1 MGGAW
6 ARRAPRVFQAARI
19 ARVIHLDT
27 SFLIGSL
34 VRGSAADRQ
43 LRAWLVA
50 GEPVSANAI
59 VWTEFLCGPLDDA
72 GIAVAA
78 RLVPDP
84 EPYTPDD
91 AEIAARL
98 FNESGRR
105 RGTLADCMIAA
116 TAIRVEAAL
125 ATRNPS
131 DFRRFE
137 SRGLHLIAVA

>member
-1 MGGAW
+1 
-6 ARRAPRVFQAARI
+6 
-19 ARVIHLDT
+19 VIHLDT
-27 SFLIGSL
+27 NLLIGAL

-50 GEPVSANAI
+50 GEQVSANTI
-59 VWTEFLCGPLDDA
+59 VWTEFLCGPLDEA

-78 RLVPDP
+78 RLIPDP

-91 AEIAARL
+91 AEIAGRL
-98 FNESGRR
+98 FNQSGRR

-116 TAIRVEAAL
+116 TAIRAKAAL
-125 ATRNPS
+125 ATRNPA

-137 SRGLHLIAVA
+137 SSGLDLIAVA